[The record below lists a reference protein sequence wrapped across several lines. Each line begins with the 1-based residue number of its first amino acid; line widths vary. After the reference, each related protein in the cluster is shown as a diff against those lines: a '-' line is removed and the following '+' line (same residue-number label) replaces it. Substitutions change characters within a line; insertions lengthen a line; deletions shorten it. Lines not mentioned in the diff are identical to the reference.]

1 MVGVEWE
8 MINLVRDIYCRLV
21 LGQWLQFGGQGTA
34 MQQTIT
40 TGKFEQ
46 TKAVN
51 DPLQGGGI
59 LVEPSNIPREV
70 VASLPGVGV
79 DGVIQME
86 SSLKTKCSA
95 KDQKDAI
102 KDILLIAAD
111 QLAKDFN
118 PLADTFTKANF
129 EESLL
134 HTKIKPKHVPDIPE
148 KLVIN
153 SKQHATATTEEESPI
168 LQF

>member
-1 MVGVEWE
+1 MVGVEWA

-21 LGQWLQFGGQGTA
+21 LGQWLQFGGQGVA
-34 MQQTIT
+34 MQQPINN
-40 TGKFEQ
+40 GRFEQ
-46 TKAVN
+46 TKAIN

-59 LVEPSNIPREV
+59 LQEPSNIPREV
-70 VASLPGVGV
+70 FASLPGVGV

-86 SSLKTKCSA
+86 SSLKTKCSS

-111 QLAKDFN
+111 QLAKTGNNLHDSFS
-118 PLADTFTKANF
+118 KANF

-134 HTKIKPKHVPDIPE
+134 HTKIKPKLVPDIPE

-153 SKQHATATTEEESPI
+153 SKANKSINEESPI